1 MPKYIMISFV
11 LQDFHD
17 RVYRKIC
24 RQRMREN
31 FRYTFVKEFMIF
43 KYLSN
48 DAISLKNDAWNI

>member
-1 MPKYIMISFV
+1 
-11 LQDFHD
+11 
-17 RVYRKIC
+17 
-24 RQRMREN
+24 MREN